1 MAAWMEIISARQ
13 RLSALAPYTEALKSY
28 KQKLDL
34 VDAAFM
40 DLRMNGSRLTRE
52 GVTRIVNGEMLGG
65 VPVRE
70 HRLIGLHR
78 DLSAACDRALGMQMS
93 LDARLLGDF
102 ARILADNREKPP
114 VRTGVKM
121 LYHLDIVTVDAS
133 SISTQ
138 LTEFLKAAERADY
151 GGDACLKA
159 AVIHCG
165 IVRIYP
171 YEEPYSEMA
180 ARAAMQFELIRG
192 GLFPTDPG
200 LSESQYNKLTS
211 EAVRKKDPSAF
222 AEALRVSILSKLNH
236 LTMLAE
242 TM

>member
-1 MAAWMEIISARQ
+1 MATWMEIISARQ
-13 RLSALAPYTEALKSY
+13 RLSALSPYSAALKAY
-28 KQKLDL
+28 KQKSDL
-34 VDAAFM
+34 VDAALL

-52 GVTRIVNGEMLGG
+52 GVTRIAGGEMLGG

-78 DLSAACDRALGMQMS
+78 DLSAAYDRALGMQMS
-93 LDARLLGDF
+93 IDARLLGEF

-133 SISTQ
+133 QAGTQ
-138 LTEFLKAAERADY
+138 LAEFLKAAERADY
-151 GGDACLKA
+151 GGDVCLKA

-165 IVRIYP
+165 IIRIYP
-171 YEEPYSEMA
+171 YEEPYSEMS

-192 GLFPTDPG
+192 GLFPTDPD
-200 LSESQYNKLTS
+200 LSESRYNKLTS
-211 EAVRKKDPSAF
+211 EAIRKKDPSAF
-222 AEALRVSILSKLNH
+222 AEALRVGVLAKLNH
-236 LTMLAE
+236 LIMLAE
-242 TM
+242 SM